1 MKRFTMVLVVS
12 AMVLSLSACC
22 SIAPEKG
29 AITRLEG
36 QHEKLRAKYLKY
48 VDADPTI
55 GGPNATPEQRAKA
68 REDERLL
75 FQSLKDITDSLKRS
89 LGD

>member
-1 MKRFTMVLVVS
+1 MRRYTLVILVAVLTL
-12 AMVLSLSACC
+12 ALSACTC
-22 SIAPEKG
+22 TAEKG
-29 AITRLEG
+29 AVSRLEQ
-36 QHEKLRAKYLKY
+36 QHEKLKVKYLKY

-55 GGPNATPEQRAKA
+55 GGPNATEEQRKKA

-75 FQSLKDITDSLKRS
+75 FQSLKDITDSLKKS

>member
-1 MKRFTMVLVVS
+1 MKRFTMVLVV
-12 AMVLSLSACC
+12 ALLVLSLSACKC
-22 SIAPEKG
+22 TAEKG
-29 AITRLEG
+29 AVTRLEG
-36 QHEKLRAKYLKY
+36 QHEKIKAKYLKY

-55 GGPNATPEQRAKA
+55 GGPNATEEQRKKA

-75 FQSLKDITDSLKRS
+75 FQSLKDITDSLKKS